1 MDGPR
6 PPHASEIDDLTAL
19 LLEVFKFFRDH
30 SSHERLRRD
39 LSRRARMRT
48 TRVIVEDGKP
58 VSHICTVYDRLSI
71 LGCRVKVG
79 SVSSVCTHP
88 EYRGRGFARTILAQ
102 SFAEMRAAGARIV
115 IVSGNRG
122 LYQRAHCVP
131 AGWMLEGRV
140 HRDSFAAGSSG
151 LTVRRGDPDDWPI
164 LSALHGAE
172 PVRFLRTADS
182 FARLGA
188 WWVGCPPELWL
199 VESHDT
205 PVAYL
210 WLGPL
215 WELHRNPSRD
225 ICEYAGFRAALVEAI
240 PQILHAANLEELGM
254 AVLGHDREFAY
265 LLSSRGIELKPAT
278 LAGTHG
284 LLNLP
289 GLMRDMRP
297 YLAARLPRADLRRL
311 SFDQHGDTCAFG
323 LGEERLALD
332 ASQATRLVLGVPEAR
347 SISGEL
353 GRVLSSIFPLPI
365 PMAGF
370 NSV

>member
-1 MDGPR
+1 
-6 PPHASEIDDLTAL
+6 
-19 LLEVFKFFRDH
+19 LEVFDFFRDH

-58 VSHICTVYDRLSI
+58 VSHIYTAYDRLSI

-88 EYRGRGFARTILAQ
+88 DYRGRGFAGTILAQ
-102 SFAEMRAAGARIV
+102 SFAEMHAAGARIV
-115 IVSGNRG
+115 IISGNRG
-122 LYQRAHCVP
+122 LYRRAHCVP

-140 HRDSFAAGSSG
+140 YRDSFPAGGSG
-151 LTVRRGDPDDWPI
+151 LTVRRRHPDDWPI
-164 LSALHGAE
+164 LSALHSAE
-172 PVRFLRTADS
+172 PVRFLRTADT

-188 WWVGCPPELWL
+188 RWVGSPPELWV
-199 VESHDT
+199 VESHNN

-215 WELHRNPSRD
+215 WEVPRNPSRD
-225 ICEYAGFRAALVEAI
+225 VCEYAGPRAALVEAI
-240 PQILHAANLEELGM
+240 PQILDAANLEELGI
-254 AVLGHDREFAY
+254 AVLGYDREFAY
-265 LLSSRGIELKPAT
+265 LLSSRGIELKPTT

-289 GLMRDMRP
+289 GLMRDIRP
-297 YLAARLPRADLRRL
+297 HLAARLPRADLRRL
-311 SFDQHGDTCAFG
+311 SFDQRGDTCTFA

-332 ASQATRLVLGVPEAR
+332 ASQAARLVLGAPEAR
-347 SISGEL
+347 SASGDL